1 MNRQGKLNALDQRSV
16 AMLILPSEMILV
28 LRPFAQA
35 FSERTWEWV
44 QLLVV
49 GAILAPG
56 RRTVTAIL
64 RVLGLSAERQFQRYH
79 RVLNRVKWS
88 GLLISRLLLT
98 MLVAT
103 FLAAGVP
110 LIIAADE
117 TIERRTGDKIHAKGV
132 FRDAVRSSKKHVVH
146 CFGLRWISMML
157 LVAVPWSTRM
167 WALPFLTVLAPSEK
181 TNQANAKRHK
191 TSIDWIGQMIVVVR
205 RWFPDRA
212 VVLIVDGGLAAVK
225 LGLRCCRL
233 LLPVTYV
240 SRLRLDAA
248 LYDPPVSRLG
258 KRGPKA
264 KKGARQP
271 ALQTRLTDP
280 ATVWTTVTMPWYG
293 GTQREVDLA
302 TGTALWYTP
311 KNDPLPLRWVLV
323 RDRASKKPFAP
334 QAFFATDLSATAE
347 QIVEWFVLRSPE
359 EVTFEEVRAHLG
371 VETQRQWSDLAIA
384 RTTPALLGMFSLIT
398 VLGYRLTL
406 DQPMPVRTA
415 AWYTKR
421 TATFSDVIA
430 LVRRYVWTT
439 LKYTNSACKSGY
451 VPIPSELVHGLIDSF
466 CYAA

>member
-1 MNRQGKLNALDQRSV
+1 
-16 AMLILPSEMILV
+16 MLILPSEMIQV

-64 RVLGLSAERQFQRYH
+64 RVLGLSEERQFQRYH

-88 GLLISRLLLT
+88 GLLISRILVTL
-98 MLVAT
+98 LVAA
-103 FLAAGVP
+103 FVAAGMP
-110 LIIAADE
+110 LVIAADE
-117 TIERRTGDKIHAKGV
+117 TIERRTGEKIRAKGV
-132 FRDAVRSSKKHVVH
+132 FRDAVRSSKNYTVH

-157 LVAVPWSTRM
+157 LVAVPWSSRV
-167 WALPFLTVLAPSEK
+167 WALPFLTVLAPSES
-181 TNQANAKRHK
+181 TNQANGTRHK

-205 RWFPDRA
+205 RWFPTRA
-212 VVLIVDGGLAAVK
+212 IVLIVDGGLAAVK

-233 LLPVTYV
+233 GLPVTYV

-248 LYDPPVSRLG
+248 LYDPPLPARAG

-271 ALQTRLTDP
+271 SLQARVTEA
-280 ATVWTTVTMPWYG
+280 ATLWTSVRVAWYG

-302 TGTALWYTP
+302 SGTALWYTP
-311 KNDPLPLRWVLV
+311 GYDPLPLRWVLV
-323 RDRASKKPFAP
+323 RDRATKKPFAP
-334 QAFFATDLSATAE
+334 QAFFATDQDATAV
-347 QIVEWFVLRSPE
+347 QIVEWFVLRWNE

-398 VLGYRLTL
+398 LLGYRLSVET
-406 DQPMPVRTA
+406 PMPVRTA

-421 TATFSDVIA
+421 TATFADVIA
-430 LVRRYVWTT
+430 LVRRQLWTT
-439 LKYTNSACKSGY
+439 MKYTNSTCKSGY
-451 VPIPSELVHGLIDSF
+451 VPIPSEVVHGLIDSF

>member
-1 MNRQGKLNALDQRSV
+1 
-16 AMLILPSEMILV
+16 MLTLPTEIIQV
-28 LRPFAQA
+28 LHPFAQA

-44 QLLVV
+44 QILVV

-64 RVLGLSAERQFQRYH
+64 RVMGLSGERQFQRYH
-79 RVLNRVKWS
+79 RLLNRVKWS
-88 GLLISRLLLT
+88 GLLLSRILVT

-110 LIIAADE
+110 LMIAADE
-117 TIERRTGDKIHAKGV
+117 TIERRSGDKIAAKGV

-157 LVAVPWSTRM
+157 LVPVPWSARM

-181 TNQANAKRHK
+181 TNRANGKRHK
-191 TSIDWIGQMIVVVR
+191 TSIDWIGQMIRLVR

-212 VVLIVDGGLAAVK
+212 IVLIVDGGLAAVK

-233 LLPVTYV
+233 LVPVTCV

-248 LYDPPVSRLG
+248 LYDPPLPPPPG

-264 KKGARQP
+264 KKGRRQMS
-271 ALQTRLTDP
+271 LHSRLSDLT
-280 ATVWTTVTMPWYG
+280 TVWTTVTTPWYG

-302 TGTALWYTP
+302 SGTALWYTP
-311 KNDPLPLRWVLV
+311 GEQPLPLRWVLV
-323 RDRASKKPFAP
+323 RDRAKKRAFAP
-334 QAFFATDLSATAE
+334 QAFFATDQNVSAE
-347 QIVEWFVLRSPE
+347 QIVEWFVLRWNE

-371 VETQRQWSDLAIA
+371 VETQRQWSEKAIA

-398 VLGYRLTL
+398 LLGYRLTQ

-415 AWYTKR
+415 AWYTKQ

-430 LVRRYVWTT
+430 LVRRYLWTT
-439 LKYTNSACKSGY
+439 MKYTNSACKSGY
-451 VPIPSELVHGLIDSF
+451 VPIPSEVVHGLIDTF

>member
-1 MNRQGKLNALDQRSV
+1 MP
-16 AMLILPSEMILV
+16 ILPVDIVHL

-64 RVLGLSAERQFQRYH
+64 RVLGLSTERQFQRYH

-88 GLLISRLLLT
+88 TLLISRILLT
-98 MLVAT
+98 VLVAA
-103 FLAAGVP
+103 FVAAGVP
-110 LIIAADE
+110 LLIAADE
-117 TIERRTGDKIHAKGV
+117 TIERRSGDKIRAKGV
-132 FRDAVRSSKKHVVH
+132 FRDALRSSKKHVVH

-157 LVAVPWSTRM
+157 LVSVPWSTRV

-181 TNQANAKRHK
+181 TNLANGKRHK
-191 TSIDWIGQMIVVVR
+191 TSIDWIGQMIRIVR
-205 RWFPDRA
+205 RWMPNRA
-212 VVLIVDGGLAAVK
+212 IVLIVDGGLAAVK

-233 LLPVTYV
+233 ALPVTYV

-248 LYDPPVSRLG
+248 LYDAPLPRAAS
-258 KRGPKA
+258 KRGPKP
-264 KKGARQP
+264 KKGAR
-271 ALQTRLTDP
+271 LRSLSSRVTDP
-280 ATVWTTVTMPWYG
+280 RTVWETVRLAWYG

-302 TGTALWYTP
+302 SGTALWYTP
-311 KNDPLPLRWVLV
+311 GSDPLPLRWVLV
-323 RDRASKKPFAP
+323 RDRATKKPFAP
-334 QAFFATDLSATAE
+334 QAFFATDQDATAV
-347 QIVEWFVLRSPE
+347 QIVEWFVLRWNE

-398 VLGYRLTL
+398 LIGYRLTEG
-406 DQPMPVRTA
+406 QVFPVRTA

-421 TATFSDVIA
+421 SATFSDVIA
-430 LVRRYVWTT
+430 LVRRHLWTT

-451 VPIPSELVHGLIDSF
+451 VPIPSEVLHGLIDTF